1 MDANQER
8 REDGKIKV
16 LITFKTVTKA
26 FLADPTNNLKVT
38 IDNIKKIARDNP
50 GKSWDLPEMN
60 HGGQRIVY
68 RLGRNVNG
76 KNEIFQ
82 PINNKGEE
90 QCLMDYNVKEGDS
103 LILVQKVIAG

>member
-1 MDANQER
+1 MENQER
-8 REDGKIKV
+8 ANDGKIKV
-16 LITFKTVTKA
+16 FITFKTVTKA

-60 HGGQRIVY
+60 NGGQRIVY
-68 RLGRNVNG
+68 RLGRTING

-82 PINNKGEE
+82 PTKNKGEE
-90 QCLMDYNVKEGDS
+90 QCLTDYNVREGDN

>member
-1 MDANQER
+1 MESQER
-8 REDGKIKV
+8 KEDGKIKV
-16 LITFKTVTKA
+16 FITFKTATKA
-26 FLADPTNNLKVT
+26 FLADPTNNIKVT

-50 GKSWDLPEMN
+50 GKYWDLPEMN
-60 HGGQRIVY
+60 NGGQRIAY

-82 PINNKGEE
+82 PTNKGEE
-90 QCLMDYNVKEGDS
+90 QCLADYNVKEGDN

>member
-1 MDANQER
+1 MENQEQKN
-8 REDGKIKV
+8 DGKIKV

-26 FLADPTNNLKVT
+26 FKADPTNNLKVA
-38 IDNIKKIARDNP
+38 IDNIKKIARENP
-50 GKSWDLPEMN
+50 GKYWELPEMN

-68 RLGRNVNG
+68 RLGRSVNG

-82 PINNKGEE
+82 PTKNKGEE
-90 QCLMDYNVKEGDS
+90 QCLADYNVQEGDN

>member
-1 MDANQER
+1 VENLKR
-8 REDGKIKV
+8 REEGTIKV
-16 LITFKTVTKA
+16 FITFKTITKA

-50 GKSWDLPEMN
+50 QKSWDLPEMN
-60 HGGQRIVY
+60 SGGRRIVY

-82 PINNKGEE
+82 PAKNKGEE
-90 QCLMDYNVKEGDS
+90 QCLADYNVKEGDS